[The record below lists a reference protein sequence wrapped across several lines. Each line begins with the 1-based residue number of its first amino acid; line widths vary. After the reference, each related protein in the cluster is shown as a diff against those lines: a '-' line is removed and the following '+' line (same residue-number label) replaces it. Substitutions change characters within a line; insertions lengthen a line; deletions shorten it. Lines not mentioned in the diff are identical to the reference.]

1 MVGDA
6 PTAGSTMSDTIE
18 LLPAVPAPP
27 EPVALADA
35 DLAALADA
43 VASLERSTLTGR
55 LGRLAGK
62 PLELIGSALPEAA
75 REVVSQAVES
85 ALRTAL
91 RVALSTVR
99 ATAAPAG
106 PTHARS
112 WRSGR
117 LNTALAAVSGALGGA
132 LGLVTLP
139 VELPV
144 STTLILRAIAEIA
157 REEGE
162 DLSDPET
169 ALACLQV
176 FALGSHTEGDDVA
189 SSAYFAVRSALAK
202 SIADAA
208 RLATGRGLADRSAPA
223 LVRFLAQVASRF
235 GLVVSQKVAAGAVP
249 IVGAL
254 GGAAVNAAFMEHFRA
269 VARAHFTVRR
279 LERRYGQAPVRA
291 LYESI
296 RDGVATDRAAGPA
309 RQALT
314 RT

>member
-1 MVGDA
+1 
-6 PTAGSTMSDTIE
+6 MSNVID
-18 LLPAVPAPP
+18 LLPAAQAPP
-27 EPVALADA
+27 GPGAIAGPDLDA
-35 DLAALADA
+35 IRDA
-43 VASLERSTLTGR
+43 VEALERSTLTGR
-55 LGRLAGK
+55 LSHMAGK
-62 PLELIGSALPEAA
+62 PLEMIGAAIPESARA
-75 REVVSQAVES
+75 VVSQAVDG

-91 RVALSTVR
+91 KVALSSIRPAAGTGG
-99 ATAAPAG
+99 APA
-106 PTHARS
+106 ARS

-117 LNTALAAVSGALGGA
+117 FNTALAAASGALGGA

-144 STTLILRAIAEIA
+144 STTLILRVIAEIA

-176 FALGSHTEGDDVA
+176 FALGSHTQGDDLA

-208 RLATGRGLADRSAPA
+208 KLAAGRGLADRSAPA
-223 LVRFLAQVASRF
+223 LVRFLAQIASRF
-235 GLVVSQKVAAGAVP
+235 GIVVSQKVAAGAVP

-279 LERRYGQAPVRA
+279 LERLYGQAPVRA
-291 LYESI
+291 AYE
-296 RDGVATDRAAGPA
+296 TFRAARLA
-309 RQALT
+309 
-314 RT
+314 